1 MATLAL
7 ARHVPTSFPKAISM
21 QNNDSTAP
29 HSSINY
35 EKAVEE
41 HATYLDTLRQYLPV
55 VCLPPL
61 NDFPDSMFV
70 EDTMVAIGKKAVIT
84 NPGHQSRRSEC
95 ATIQTFVQDYL
106 GMTTTSMQ
114 EHNRQHQSS
123 TQTPAYCDGG
133 DVLSLGNK
141 LFVGINGTRTNYEAV
156 PLLEH
161 GLEVEVIPIPFTSS
175 VDALHLKSILTHVD
189 EHTVLVPDTELGQ
202 RVVHTLM
209 QEANVVYEIVTLP
222 SHATLSCNVVVVPN
236 NSSNNNKNGLL
247 MAQLVHDDDH
257 KTRQIL
263 HEVAHERALDLKFI
277 TAKEAAKAD
286 GALTC
291 CSVLLDL

>member
-1 MATLAL
+1 M
-7 ARHVPTSFPKAISM
+7 
-21 QNNDSTAP
+21 NNNSTAP
-29 HSSINY
+29 QIINY
-35 EKAVEE
+35 QTAVEE
-41 HATYLDTLRQYLPV
+41 HKTYVETLRQYLPV

-61 NDFPDSMFV
+61 PDFPDSMFV

-114 EHNRQHQSS
+114 EHNRQHRSS
-123 TQTPAYCDGG
+123 SQTPAYCDGG

-175 VDALHLKSILTHVD
+175 VAALHLKSILTHVD

-222 SHATLSCNVVVVPN
+222 SHATLSCNVVVVPKN
-236 NSSNNNKNGLL
+236 KTSNRNGLL
-247 MAQLVHDDDH
+247 MAQLVHEEDH